1 MKTAHFKFFPVR
13 YTWQQRGKT
22 QHGHS
27 VARGIDQADAE
38 SRFARENPHVSMV
51 GRESARVLTP
61 CPGCGN
67 DQCPGCDGSPNP
79 HQTPNG
85 LNNHLPFN
93 ATALIFHQQ
102 HYATRHQ
109 HETS

>member
-67 DQCPGCDGSPNP
+67 DQCPGCDGKFHDTSRPESHVYAENP
-79 HQTPNG
+79 P
-85 LNNHLPFN
+85 L
-93 ATALIFHQQ
+93 
-102 HYATRHQ
+102 
-109 HETS
+109 